1 MTAENIQFESIE
13 AKRVWA
19 SSMKSLRDNQERL
32 RRMGIVS
39 VMKIDRDA
47 AYISISL
54 SSLVKAISRQIHLSQ
69 GKYEIELKD
78 KAVVICITK

>member
-1 MTAENIQFESIE
+1 VDENIEFASPE

-54 SSLVKAISRQIHLSQ
+54 SSLVKAIGKQIHLSQ
-69 GKYEIELKD
+69 GRYEIELKE